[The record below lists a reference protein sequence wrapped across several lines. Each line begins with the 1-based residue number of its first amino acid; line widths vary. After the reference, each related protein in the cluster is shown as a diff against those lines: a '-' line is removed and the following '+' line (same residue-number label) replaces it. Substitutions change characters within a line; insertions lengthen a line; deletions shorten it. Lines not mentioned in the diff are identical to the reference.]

1 MPATKALPPLDAPAQ
16 YLKGVGPKRAEALAR
31 LGVRTARDLL
41 YHVPRRYE
49 DASTVTPIGSLD
61 VGMDATIIGEV
72 VSKGIIPTRSG
83 LRIFQAV
90 LRDET
95 GLIECS
101 WPGQPF
107 LDRTIRKGDLL
118 LCTGPVRYFQR
129 RQMQPREYVVLGRAE
144 EADGDAG
151 RVLPIYPA
159 TEGLS
164 QRVLRSIIDANLD
177 RLLEWVEAEEPFDA
191 ARLRKAGVPPL
202 REALEALHRPAS
214 LAAAERGRRRLA
226 YEEIFFLQLL
236 YARAHYRETR
246 QRQGIAFER
255 TNELVG
261 ALYRRLPF
269 RLTGAQTRAL

>member
-49 DASTVTPIGSLD
+49 DASTVAPIGSLD

-72 VSKGIIPTRSG
+72 VSKGVIPTRSG
-83 LRIFQAV
+83 LRLFQAV

-95 GLIECS
+95 GLSACS

-107 LDRTIRKGDLL
+107 LDRTIRKGALL
-118 LCTGPVRYFQR
+118 LCTGRVRFFHR
-129 RQMQPREYVVLGRAE
+129 RQMQPRESGVAGSADE
-144 EADGDAG
+144 EDGGAG
-151 RVLPIYPA
+151 KVLPSYPA

-164 QRVLRSIIDANLD
+164 QRVLRGIIEANLD
-177 RLLEWVEAEEPFDA
+177 NLLEWVEPEEPVDA

-202 REALEALHRPAS
+202 REALDALHRPPS
-214 LAAAERGRRRLA
+214 LAAAERGRR
-226 YEEIFFLQLL
+226 
-236 YARAHYRETR
+236 
-246 QRQGIAFER
+246 
-255 TNELVG
+255 
-261 ALYRRLPF
+261 
-269 RLTGAQTRAL
+269 